1 MSGRLVAHGT
11 RGAGEFVVVIDDH
24 VATAELVTEIL
35 TSAGYRVTTATS
47 GVAGLA
53 LLRREPPDLVELDVA
68 LPDLD
73 GYAISA
79 ELRHDPVL
87 RRVPIILLTTLRNI
101 DDRLRA
107 LHAGADEFI
116 SKPVEQIE
124 LLIRVRALI
133 RLKRE
138 HDEVDRSHQVLISLA
153 LALEARDPYTRTHSQ
168 NVAAMARRLAA
179 GLGLGGEAERQIEQ
193 AGLLHDIGKVVVPDT
208 ILMKAGPLTD
218 DEFAIMRTHPVLG
231 YDICCPLATLRHAL
245 GAIRHHH
252 EWWNGRGYPDGL
264 AGETIPL
271 AARIMAI
278 ADAYDAMTS
287 DRPYRD
293 SLTST
298 QACQVLSDGA
308 GSQWDPAL
316 VDAFLTLS
324 PVPAAAAVVAVPA

>member
-53 LLRREPPDLVELDVA
+53 LLRREPPDLVVLDVA